1 MKTQDRTPLWL
12 PTVALVFG
20 ILAVSMAAILVRWAN
35 APATVMGFWR
45 MLIAALVM
53 SIPFSRAIG
62 KSPVIS
68 SEARNLRA
76 DAKSSV
82 TRHLPLAILAGFFF
96 ALNLAAWNM
105 GALNTTAANVT
116 LLGNLS
122 VVWVPLA
129 TMFVFKRKLRSA
141 FWLGLV
147 CAMIGAIIIL
157 GQDMIAHPALG
168 VGDLWGIASSFVY
181 TVYLLAMEQARKQL
195 SALVA
200 WWTSTATSVI
210 IMLALSLALGA
221 PLTGYPLASFIIFAI
236 MALVIQIGG
245 FLSLNYA
252 QGHLPAPLVAASM
265 LAQPVLTAIL
275 AVPLL
280 GQSLVLVQVIGG
292 VLVLAGIVIVH
303 RSRV

>member
-12 PTVALVFG
+12 PTGVLVFG

-53 SIPFSRAIG
+53 SIPVMLSTRRA
-62 KSPVIS
+62 
-68 SEARNLRA
+68 ARNKPNTSFAPRY
-76 DAKSSV
+76 
-82 TRHLPLAILAGFFF
+82 LPFAIFAGFFF

-122 VVWVPLA
+122 VVWVPLT
-129 TMFVFKRKLRSA
+129 TMFVFKRKLRGA
-141 FWLGLV
+141 FWLGLT
-147 CAMIGAIIIL
+147 CAMIGASIIL
-157 GQDMIAHPALG
+157 GQDMVAHPALG
-168 VGDLWGIASSFVY
+168 IGDLWGILSSFVY
-181 TVYLLAMEQARKQL
+181 TVYMLAMERARAHL
-195 SALVA
+195 SALAA
-200 WWTSTATSVI
+200 WWTSTATSV
-210 IMLALSLALGA
+210 MVLLALSLGLGA

-280 GQSLVLVQVIGG
+280 GQSLGLIQVIGG
-292 VLVLAGIVIVH
+292 ALVLAGIVIVH